1 MATGQQPA
9 FTILNITLY
18 MHIHVHVCVHDVL
31 TIILC
36 IHMACMYK
44 VNEEVWSV
52 DDICIH
58 VDYYTD
64 VHADGDMS
72 TTPIAR
78 P

>member
-1 MATGQQPA
+1 
-9 FTILNITLY
+9 
-18 MHIHVHVCVHDVL
+18 MHTHGLI
-31 TIILC
+31 
-36 IHMACMYK
+36 ACMYK

-52 DDICIH
+52 DDICIHVHVH